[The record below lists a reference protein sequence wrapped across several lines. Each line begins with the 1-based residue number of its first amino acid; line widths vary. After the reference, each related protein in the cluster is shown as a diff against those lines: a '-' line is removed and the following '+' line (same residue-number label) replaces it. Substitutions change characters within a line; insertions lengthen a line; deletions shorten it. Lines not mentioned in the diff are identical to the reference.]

1 MQFTSVSFLL
11 FAAAI
16 LLGNFLLP
24 RKARWVWLL
33 IGSMF
38 FYLLAGI
45 EYLAFMVLTVASTYI
60 AGLLMDKN
68 LTKQEEYLAE
78 NKQTLSR
85 EEKKDYKSKVKGKNR
100 IVMIICLVINF
111 AALGLC
117 KFLLADRK
125 SVV

>member
-11 FAAAI
+11 FAAVI
-16 LLGNFLLP
+16 LLGNYLLP

-68 LTKQEEYLAE
+68 LTKQDEYLAE
-78 NKQTLSR
+78 NKQILSR
-85 EEKKDYKSKVKGKNR
+85 EEKKEYKAKIACKT
-100 IVMIICLVINF
+100 
-111 AALGLC
+111 ALL
-117 KFLLADRK
+117 
-125 SVV
+125 